1 MRASAPLF
9 SFLLAISAQA
19 LDTLGLSNGV
29 KDLSTANFDLSLVSD
44 SQVLSSLRP
53 SGEEFDFSP
62 SRFLPYRAANGQYHL
77 GDINFRY
84 RVSGQSAWLNASSAS
99 ARRPVK
105 QIPSTDALG
114 ESDLAKTL
122 PSSFPLKVTRKWTD
136 INGDLG
142 LTFTLVNTGDE
153 AVELGGVGFPIEFNS
168 IFFNYTAE
176 EALGNCSLIDPYI
189 GLGGG
194 YVQVTPTSG
203 TGPALVITPL
213 GDTPFEAWGF
223 LEEPEGEIPYQS
235 QVFEGFYQ
243 WQVLSKAYAETEWRG
258 VEPWNKPSSKHLH
271 PGTSWTVGLRLSL
284 AKGGVRSLGDT
295 VQAAGTPYAVGIPGY
310 IIPSDLEA
318 SLHLFTDKAVANMTT
333 SPPGSFSITKDRDRN
348 VWKVQPQPGVW
359 GRVRLTITYTDGVVQ
374 AVHYYITDSASEAIG
389 KLGNFFTTKA
399 WFNDSTDPFG
409 RAPSVITYDRTVNKQ
424 VDQDPRVWMAGLM
437 DEGGSGSWLATLM
450 KQSIQPEPVEVE
462 KLEQFIEET
471 LWGDIQVRDDHTGPT
486 NTSGDIYG
494 VRKSVFFY
502 DPQYVSGYS
511 YSEEI
516 EWGNW
521 WSWNRDSAY
530 SLDRAYNYV
539 HVTAAYWAM
548 YRVARAFPHLVTVH
562 NWEWYLNQAYETVMR
577 CFVQDQ
583 AGVYT
588 VSYAEMGLMGETVWG
603 ELLNDLKRENHS
615 NKVLKFEAAMK
626 DRLEHWVSLPAPFG
640 SEMAWDSTGQEG
652 VYYWS
657 R

>member
-53 SGEEFDFSP
+53 SGKEFDFSP
-62 SRFLPYRAANGQYHL
+62 SRFLPYRAEK
-77 GDINFRY
+77 R
-84 RVSGQSAWLNASSAS
+84 SAS

-105 QIPSTDALG
+105 QVPSTDALG

-153 AVELGGVGFPIEFNS
+153 TVELGGVGFPIEFNS

-194 YVQVTPTSG
+194 YLQVTPTSG

-223 LEEPEGEIPYQS
+223 LEEPKGEIPYQS

-243 WQVLSKAYAETEWRG
+243 WQVLSKADAETEWRG

-271 PGTSWTVGLRLSL
+271 PGTSWTIGLRLSL
-284 AKGGVRSLGDT
+284 AKGGVRNLGDT
-295 VQAAGTPYAVGIPGY
+295 VQAAGTPYAVSVPGY

-333 SPPGSFSITKDRDRN
+333 SPPRSFYITKDRDRN
-348 VWKVQPQPGVW
+348 VWNLQPQPEVW
-359 GRVRLTITYTDGVVQ
+359 GRVRLTYTDGVVQ

-389 KLGNFFTTKA
+389 KLGNFFNTKA
-399 WFNDSTDPFG
+399 
-409 RAPSVITYDRTVNKQ
+409 
-424 VDQDPRVWMAGLM
+424 
-437 DEGGSGSWLATLM
+437 
-450 KQSIQPEPVEVE
+450 
-462 KLEQFIEET
+462 
-471 LWGDIQVRDDHTGPT
+471 
-486 NTSGDIYG
+486 
-494 VRKSVFFY
+494 
-502 DPQYVSGYS
+502 
-511 YSEEI
+511 
-516 EWGNW
+516 
-521 WSWNRDSAY
+521 
-530 SLDRAYNYV
+530 
-539 HVTAAYWAM
+539 
-548 YRVARAFPHLVTVH
+548 
-562 NWEWYLNQAYETVMR
+562 
-577 CFVQDQ
+577 
-583 AGVYT
+583 
-588 VSYAEMGLMGETVWG
+588 
-603 ELLNDLKRENHS
+603 
-615 NKVLKFEAAMK
+615 
-626 DRLEHWVSLPAPFG
+626 
-640 SEMAWDSTGQEG
+640 
-652 VYYWS
+652 
-657 R
+657 